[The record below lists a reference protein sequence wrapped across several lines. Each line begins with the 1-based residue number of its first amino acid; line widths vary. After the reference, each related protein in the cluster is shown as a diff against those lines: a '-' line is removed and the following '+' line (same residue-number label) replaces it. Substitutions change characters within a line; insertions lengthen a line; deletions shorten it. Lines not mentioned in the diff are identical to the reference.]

1 MVGVTASHF
10 GSSRLCHL
18 APGPE
23 LPEERRGARKKKADE
38 IMKQGAK
45 GSPQESLQS
54 WRFMQIKE
62 SADRLKAATALAQD
76 KPDQL
81 KDAIDKEM
89 MHSADVVDPSSLAQA
104 QDSYARVVLQ
114 RVRHTFMETS
124 LLPHKNQLYTEK
136 LSRFQQEVTTA
147 NKAIGSRCS
156 PHLQEELAK
165 VQDDTEA
172 LKIMERARELREAA
186 RTCVSDEKAPSAST
200 LQRIGYA
207 GANWQ
212 EELRKKIVSE
222 VMGMLRQ
229 WKSHSEVSL
238 SLCGALIDMCETGG
252 EDFKEEMDR
261 RGCGVLAS
269 TVADLHRDRPE
280 VMRCALRLLGCV
292 SIQILIGLIEEN
304 MSSESLIS
312 SSLEVLN
319 RRARDDTE
327 ARDEIAY
334 HGGREIIDELEEKWG
349 DNKILSLH
357 MLNLRRR
364 LKLSKTRSIRKQRPT
379 VDLPPEEVIKLRA
392 CFDQLDT
399 EKCGR
404 IGAEQIDTALRMV
417 GMKLRKEELDKAV
430 AEVDVSGDGEIFWP
444 EFLWL
449 MSKADFNIEAR
460 FTPERLAELRE
471 VFDLFDHDGG
481 GDLDKKELKAML
493 KTIGLAP
500 SDHELRMM
508 IKEVDADGGDTIGWE
523 EFLMMMSKS
532 VPDAENQHKLAF
544 EFFDKSMCGT
554 IDIEDF
560 IETMKGMPGGEKFTM
575 DELTTMFYQS
585 KFENEDYHRLTYKE
599 FVKMLMRQS

>member
-1 MVGVTASHF
+1 MVGVTASQF

-23 LPEERRGARKKKADE
+23 LPEERRGARKKRADE
-38 IMKQGAK
+38 IMKLGAQGA
-45 GSPQESLQS
+45 PQESLQS
-54 WRFMQIKE
+54 WRYLQISE
-62 SADRLKAATALAQD
+62 SSQRLKAAAALAQD
-76 KPDQL
+76 NPEQL
-81 KDAIDKEM
+81 KEAIDKEM
-89 MHSADVVDPSSLAQA
+89 KHSADVVDPNSLAAA
-104 QDSYARVVLQ
+104 QDSFARVVLQ
-114 RVRHTFMETS
+114 KVRHNFLETS
-124 LLPHKNQLYTEK
+124 IAPHKSQLHTER
-136 LSRFQQEVTTA
+136 LGRFRGEVSKA
-147 NKAIGSRCS
+147 AEAIGQRCS
-156 PHLQEELAK
+156 AHLQEELE
-165 VQDDTEA
+165 QIQTDTEA
-172 LKIMERARELREAA
+172 LNTMERARELREEARECASNERSTSAA
-186 RTCVSDEKAPSAST
+186 T
-200 LQRIGYA
+200 LQRIGYL

-212 EELRKKIVSE
+212 EESRKRIVGE
-222 VMGMLRQ
+222 VMGMLRK

-238 SLCGALIDMCETGG
+238 SLCGALVDMCETGG
-252 EDFKEEMDR
+252 DDFKEEMDR

-292 SIQILIGLIEEN
+292 SIQILMGLIEEN
-304 MSSESLIS
+304 MAAGSLIS
-312 SSLEVLN
+312 SALEVLN
-319 RRARDDTE
+319 KRAREDIQ

-334 HGGREIIDELEEKWG
+334 HGGREILDELEEHWTEH
-349 DNKILSLH
+349 KIISLH

-364 LKLSKTRSIRKQRPT
+364 LKLSKTRSIRKQRPVVT
-379 VDLPPEEVIKLRA
+379 LPPEEVIKLRA
-392 CFDQLDT
+392 CFDQLDENKT
-399 EKCGR
+399 GR
-404 IGAEQIDTALRMV
+404 IGAQQIDTALRMV

-430 AEVDVSGDGEIFWP
+430 AEVDVGGSGEIFWP

-500 SDHELRMM
+500 SDHELKQM
-508 IKEVDADGGDTIGWE
+508 ILEVDADGGDTIGWE

-544 EFFDKSMCGT
+544 EFFDKSMVGS

-575 DELTTMFYQS
+575 EELTTMFYQS

-599 FVKMLMRQS
+599 FVKMLMRAS